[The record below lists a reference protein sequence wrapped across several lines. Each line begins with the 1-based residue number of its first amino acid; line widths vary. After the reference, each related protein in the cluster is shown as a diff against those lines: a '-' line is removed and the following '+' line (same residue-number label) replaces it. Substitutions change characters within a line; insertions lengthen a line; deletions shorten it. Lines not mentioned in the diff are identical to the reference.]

1 MPVHNVG
8 KGYRWGKSGKLY
20 FGPDAREKA
29 EKQGRAAYAN
39 GYKGYKGD
47 KK

>member
-1 MPVHNVG
+1 MPVEKVG

-20 FGPDAREKA
+20 FGKDAKEKA
-29 EKQGRAAYAN
+29 EKQGQAIRAR
-39 GYKGYKGD
+39 GYRE

>member
-1 MPVHNVG
+1 MPVTKVG
-8 KGYRWGKSGKLY
+8 NGYRWGKSGKLY
-20 FGPDAREKA
+20 FGPNAKEKA

-39 GYKGYKGD
+39 GYKE